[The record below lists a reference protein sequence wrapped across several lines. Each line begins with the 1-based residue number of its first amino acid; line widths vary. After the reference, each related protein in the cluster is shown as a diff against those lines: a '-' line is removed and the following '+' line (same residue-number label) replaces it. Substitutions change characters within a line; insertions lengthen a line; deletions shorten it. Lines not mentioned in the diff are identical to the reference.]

1 MALQGTIDTFELPD
15 VLRLLA
21 TSRKTGCLTV
31 DGDRGVGQIW
41 VEDGELVGS
50 RLDLG
55 DHPSTGSTE
64 ITEGIFQVLRFVSG
78 DFTFVADDDG
88 ADKVP
93 SSSSGSANVDDTIS
107 SSSAM
112 LDELAGINEQV
123 PGIESWATLR
133 PELDADGVTL
143 GSEQWRVLASI
154 GDGTTIAGIASAF
167 SFGELDALRRI
178 NDLVGEGVVTISE
191 APAAVVAAPVDDDIE
206 TLVAETTGSETSD
219 ESAFEQDVFD
229 AADPSEQDVFVAA
242 DDSFAVA
249 DVHEADDPLAPV
261 ADVPEA
267 DDPFAPVA
275 VDAPAVDDPFAP
287 VAVDAPVVDDPF
299 APVAVDAPVVDDPFA
314 PAAVEVAAEEVLPEP
329 VAGGVF
335 GGDIFGDVNPDPVA
349 EVAEEWA
356 VNDSAEASAE
366 WPAAPMTSD
375 AVDVDAPWSTTQT
388 SDLPPPPAPDSFI
401 DQIGASA
408 DVETSHLPPP
418 PALDGFGA
426 DYEPAAAAAVD
437 GLDHSTDNA
446 AFNTEESPAL
456 SELPAPPAPASFV
469 SPDEDADLQEPAAGE
484 PSETN
489 SMARQLASLS
499 PAAARAVAQA
509 ARADDP
515 VERDAALAEAE
526 AEDKSVDR
534 SLLLRFLGK

>member
-154 GDGTTIAGIASAF
+154 GDGTTVAGIASAF

-178 NDLVGEGVVTISE
+178 NDLVGEGVVAISE

-206 TLVAETTGSETSD
+206 TLVAETTGSEASD

-267 DDPFAPVA
+267 
-275 VDAPAVDDPFAP
+275 
-287 VAVDAPVVDDPF
+287 DDPF

-375 AVDVDAPWSTTQT
+375 AVDVDAPWSTAQT

>member
-133 PELDADGVTL
+133 PELDADSVTL

-219 ESAFEQDVFD
+219 DGAFEQDVFD
-229 AADPSEQDVFVAA
+229 TADT
-242 DDSFAVA
+242 SFAVA
-249 DVHEADDPLAPV
+249 DV
-261 ADVPEA
+261 PEA
-267 DDPFAPVA
+267 
-275 VDAPAVDDPFAP
+275 
-287 VAVDAPVVDDPF
+287 DDPF